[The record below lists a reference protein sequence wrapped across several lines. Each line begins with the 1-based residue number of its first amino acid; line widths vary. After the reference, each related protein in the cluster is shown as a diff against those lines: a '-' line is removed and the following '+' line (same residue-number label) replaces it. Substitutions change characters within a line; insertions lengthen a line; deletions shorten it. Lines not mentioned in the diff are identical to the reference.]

1 MSALNCIKRNKIFHT
16 FLISH
21 VLVSSAFVSIP
32 CTTIDSFPATCK
44 STNNPHESQGSRY
57 HHNHNYRAKS
67 ISSLFAHGDTI
78 LMDDEPLSSRFQ
90 RAVVLQRSGDH
101 LSALKE
107 YQTFVKAAEQCELS
121 PSTYAEVHG
130 NIGAIYT
137 KLRQIDEAKKH
148 FKIALS
154 YREIGS
160 AHVNLALLALSEGQT
175 SSDPN
180 DGIQALKTA
189 REHCRKAADLN
200 DDVNSVNTANKLLGD
215 IEIMLQR
222 AGG

>member
-1 MSALNCIKRNKIFHT
+1 MSTLNCIKRNKIFHT

-21 VLVSSAFVSIP
+21 VIVSSAFVTIP
-32 CTTIDSFPATCK
+32 CMTVESFTATCK
-44 STNNPHESQGSRY
+44 STNPHESQGSRY
-57 HHNHNYRAKS
+57 HHNQNYCPES

-78 LMDDEPLSSRFQ
+78 LMDDEPLSARFQ

-160 AHVNLALLALSEGQT
+160 AHVNLALLTLSEGQT
-175 SSDPN
+175 SSDPS
-180 DGIQALKTA
+180 DGIKALKTA

-200 DDVNSVNTANKLLGD
+200 DDVNSVNTAKKLLRD
-215 IEIMLQR
+215 IETMLQSAR
-222 AGG
+222 E